1 MTDLSTKINGAGGV
15 TQAFGCYA
23 VLDAPTTP
31 EVLAGEHAVFMAKNA
46 THTLTAVCNV
56 PNAVITYAVTT
67 ALSGTSVNSSTGVI
81 TAGSTAG
88 TAVITVTATL
98 PDESTVTDT
107 VSVVVA

>member
-1 MTDLSTKINGAGGV
+1 MGK
-15 TQAFGCYA
+15 
-23 VLDAPTTP
+23 
-31 EVLAGEHAVFMAKNA
+31 GE

-56 PNAVITYAVTT
+56 PDAVITYAVTT

-88 TAVITVTATL
+88 TAVITVTATM